1 MTSLSTAVRPARER
15 RSLSSIGWPVGF
27 ALAIPIV
34 FAFYRYWLPN
44 LDSSL
49 QRFVSDWFPI
59 TTVNLCMIWVIM
71 AVGLNVVVGYA
82 GLLDLG
88 YVAFWALGSYMA
100 AWLMSAQFFQV
111 KFHLGQPS
119 AITDKAVGIHISFWL
134 VLV

>member
-15 RSLSSIGWPVGF
+15 RSISSISWPVGF

-44 LDSSL
+44 LDNSL

-71 AVGLNVVVGYA
+71 AVGLNVVVEYA

-88 YVAFWALGSYMA
+88 YVAFWALGSYMS
-100 AWLMSAQFFQV
+100 AWLMSAQFFQ
-111 KFHLGQPS
+111 
-119 AITDKAVGIHISFWL
+119 
-134 VLV
+134 